1 MNHNGN
7 NEHPQ
12 GGFTSA
18 QPFELSLMGTRQKG
32 PQGEKEAGTA
42 LTPIERHYAVT
53 EIAEIWHLSTDK
65 VRDLF
70 EDEPGVLV
78 IGQRSSRRKRRYV
91 TLRIPHSVVERVHA
105 RLLLK
110 TPVR

>member
-18 QPFELSLMGTRQKG
+18 QPFEMALMGTRQKG

-42 LTPIERHYAVT
+42 LTPIERPYAVT

-65 VRDLF
+65 VRELF
-70 EDEPGVLV
+70 EDEPAVLA
-78 IGQRSSRRKRRYV
+78 IGQRSSRPNRPPA
-91 TLRIPHSVVERVHA
+91 TSRIQHSA
-105 RLLLK
+105 AN
-110 TPVR
+110 

>member
-42 LTPIERHYAVT
+42 LTPSNGTMPLPKLPKFGI
-53 EIAEIWHLSTDK
+53 
-65 VRDLF
+65 
-70 EDEPGVLV
+70 
-78 IGQRSSRRKRRYV
+78 
-91 TLRIPHSVVERVHA
+91 
-105 RLLLK
+105 
-110 TPVR
+110 